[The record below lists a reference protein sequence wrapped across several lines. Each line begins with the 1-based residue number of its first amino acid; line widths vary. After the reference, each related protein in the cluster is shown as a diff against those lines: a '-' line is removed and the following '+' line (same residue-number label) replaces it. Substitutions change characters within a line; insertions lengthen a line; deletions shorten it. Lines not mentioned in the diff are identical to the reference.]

1 MRRSA
6 SFVIMALAATS
17 VAVESA
23 SAQEAKPLANATNRN
38 AKAIDPKAKAILDRH
53 AAATKP
59 ASAPKYRHVVIE
71 VRSGD
76 SPPMQLEK
84 FTMLPDKILTRT
96 TYPALGTTEAGYD
109 GKIGWS
115 MSPLTGPMLL
125 EGEPLNQL
133 KATTGSPVHVSA
145 DDFVELKF
153 VGREALEG
161 RAVNAVLAVG
171 ANGDAATYYFDVESG
186 LLAGYRP
193 RTTDGQPADTTNMML
208 FGDYKRFSGTLQPTK
223 LTVRAP
229 GYDIVTRVL
238 HVDQDSID
246 AAKFAPP
253 AAVRALGKAAPGRV
267 PLHND

>member
-1 MRRSA
+1 MLRSTCL
-6 SFVIMALAATS
+6 VVMALAATS
-17 VAVESA
+17 VAVECA
-23 SAQEAKPLANATNRN
+23 SAQSANPAANATNRS

-59 ASAPKYRHVVIE
+59 AATPKYRHIVAEI
-71 VRSGD
+71 RSGE
-76 SPPMQLEK
+76 SAVMRLEK

-115 MSPLTGPMLL
+115 MSPHTGPIVL

-133 KATTGSPVHVSA
+133 KATTGSPLHVI
-145 DDFVELKF
+145 DEDFVELKI

-161 RAVNAVLAVG
+161 RAVNAVWALA
-171 ANGDAATYYFDVESG
+171 ANRDASTYYFDVESG

-193 RTTDGQPADTTNMML
+193 RTTDGQPTDTTNMML
-208 FGDYKRFSGTLQPTK
+208 FGDYKRFYGTLQPTK

-253 AAVRALGKAAPGRV
+253 AAVRELAKKIP
-267 PLHND
+267 